1 MGRMA
6 DARKR
11 ARQAAAQA
19 GSAPGDAAAA
29 QPLPAE
35 VLPLEPM
42 AAAAATPPDDSADA
56 ETPSPV
62 LATLTPDAPA
72 ASPDSDAAGSEPLSQ
87 AMGELDDAP
96 GAPPPASESN
106 EPGATHDAPPPESV
120 PSDAGEELVFPGD
133 EPELPRPL
141 RLPSS
146 GLAAD
151 ILSQVEGAQDAPSET
166 SSTSDPEPA
175 DDEPTTASQ
184 EPASDARAAATRAHH
199 FSFFAAPEK
208 TKEIVEATEHLV
220 TFLLGSE
227 EYGVDVRA
235 VQEIIRVPAITAVPR
250 APVFIRGVINLR
262 GRIIPVVDLKEKL
275 GLGPTDDGLRRAR
288 VLVVRLRGRLI
299 GLLVDGASQ
308 VLKVPVSAV
317 EAAPDEVLEVD
328 ATFIR
333 GVAKLD
339 KRLIIL
345 IDLLEV
351 LAPELRA
358 AGAMP

>member
-11 ARQAAAQA
+11 ARQAAAQSDA
-19 GSAPGDAAAA
+19 TSADDTARRETASAEPHDHDAAAPEPAHPVVDGDTSAVVVSTVDEPRADPDETRDEAGLLA
-29 QPLPAE
+29 QPPEATLD
-35 VLPLEPM
+35 L
-42 AAAAATPPDDSADA
+42 AATPTLPEPSAW
-56 ETPSPV
+56 SP
-62 LATLTPDAPA
+62 
-72 ASPDSDAAGSEPLSQ
+72 Q
-87 AMGELDDAP
+87 
-96 GAPPPASESN
+96 
-106 EPGATHDAPPPESV
+106 
-120 PSDAGEELVFPGD
+120 PSDAGGQSATPPGTGEDLVFPGD
-133 EPELPRPL
+133 EALPSRPIK
-141 RLPSS
+141 LPSS

-151 ILSQVEGAQDAPSET
+151 ILSQVSEALPERDETPAAEGPLVGDDVAATAANEAAQAE
-166 SSTSDPEPA
+166 
-175 DDEPTTASQ
+175 
-184 EPASDARAAATRAHH
+184 RAATRAHH

-208 TKEIVEATEHLV
+208 TKDVAEATEHLV

-262 GRIIPVVDLKEKL
+262 GRIIPVIDLKEKL
-275 GLGPTDDGLRRAR
+275 GLGDTDDALRRAR